1 MRGLILPK
9 FNCVSNFLSKT
20 DIDQAESRLVSSVH
34 LRKSFVIYS
43 STRICGIVLDF
54 IERFVSTPQPVF
66 LLILCH
72 NYFGRSVFENMS
84 DTFEPYSKKSK
95 VRAICQDL
103 GFDRRPVS
111 TRGFTKLSK
120 ATKSFFNKHGP
131 QENSLG
137 PLSATSA
144 TKVAQKFC
152 DPDSPGP
159 VLFSCSDMATENRW
173 PTLPNDRDL

>member
-1 MRGLILPK
+1 
-9 FNCVSNFLSKT
+9 
-20 DIDQAESRLVSSVH
+20 VSSVP

-43 STRICGIVLDF
+43 STRIRDIVLDF
-54 IERFVSTPQPVF
+54 IERFVPAPQPVF

-72 NYFGRSVFENMS
+72 NYFGRSYFKDMS

-120 ATKSFFNKHGP
+120 ATKSFFRKYGP
-131 QENSLG
+131 QENSLE
-137 PLSATSA
+137 PLNPTSA
-144 TKVAQKFC
+144 TNVAQKFC
-152 DPDSPGP
+152 DADSPGP
-159 VLFSCSDMATENRW
+159 VLFACSDMATENRW